1 MQVFQGVSD
10 QFRTLCMRIQK
21 FSIIFASLS
30 LSSHCWRKILNNGYD
45 YKEIWNRVEKEVLT
59 TDVAEVIKNVTGDYT
74 TLKSKI
80 LTLTY

>member
-1 MQVFQGVSD
+1 MQVFKSVSD

-30 LSSHCWRKILNNGYD
+30 LSRHCWRKILNNGYD

-74 TLKSKI
+74 ILKSKI